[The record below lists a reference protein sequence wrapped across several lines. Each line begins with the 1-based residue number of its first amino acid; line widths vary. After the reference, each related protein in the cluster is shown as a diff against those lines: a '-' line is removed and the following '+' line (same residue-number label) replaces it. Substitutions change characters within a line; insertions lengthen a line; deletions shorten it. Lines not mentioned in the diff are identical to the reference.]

1 MNKMYF
7 TFALA
12 VMCIVSLGT
21 TSRAQDTDGII
32 VNVPF
37 EFVVGAKVMPAG
49 TYMVARLFSDPSSGV
64 VLRSAANS
72 AVVLPTTVEG
82 ASVFKALLTF
92 QHMGETYFLGK
103 IETPGMVYTFSTPRP
118 RMTLARTHD
127 DETTVRVGG
136 TN

>member
-37 EFVVGAKVMPAG
+37 EFVVGAKVMPA
-49 TYMVARLFSDPSSGV
+49 
-64 VLRSAANS
+64 
-72 AVVLPTTVEG
+72 
-82 ASVFKALLTF
+82 
-92 QHMGETYFLGK
+92 
-103 IETPGMVYTFSTPRP
+103 
-118 RMTLARTHD
+118 TLARA
-127 DETTVRVGG
+127 
-136 TN
+136 